1 MFIYLFSVWSS
12 HLTVSHLGVTDS
24 VFFPN
29 SIWNV
34 SVFQAHPFFLRCCF
48 LFAFLTCFK
57 LSAWISYLVF
67 KLEVVVTAEC
77 QMFRLSC
84 LQHILM
90 WIYWWMRRKFLIK
103 STVQSK
109 TPISFDE
116 VLKLLIAQSWSS
128 VPCAALQ
135 MSLFGSSL
143 GLLLWAPVWGCR
155 QWPVPFLIYPIHPE
169 HGHALDFNTILVR
182 FLWAKP
188 HFCAKLGFGT
198 WCFWGRLEIDCCAL
212 MIQAKPLTHRWLPCS
227 QSPLGTELQFQLK
240 KRNGR
245 YNNTSK
251 SGSNK
256 GKVTLK
262 NK

>member
-1 MFIYLFSVWSS
+1 MY
-12 HLTVSHLGVTDS
+12 H
-24 VFFPN
+24 FFRLIPL
-29 SIWNV
+29 
-34 SVFQAHPFFLRCCF
+34 FLRCCF

-67 KLEVVVTAEC
+67 KLEVVVMAEC

-135 MSLFGSSL
+135 MSLFGSSV
-143 GLLLWAPVWGCR
+143 GLLLWLLCERHGR
-155 QWPVPFLIYPIHPE
+155 QWPVPFLIYPIRPE
-169 HGHALDFNTILVR
+169 YGHALAFSTILVR
-182 FLWAKP
+182 FLWTKP
-188 HFCAKLGFGT
+188 PFCAKLHVGA
-198 WCFWGRLEIDCCAL
+198 WCFWGRLETDCCAL
-212 MIQAKPLTHRWLPCS
+212 MVLAKALTHRWLPCS
-227 QSPLGTELQFQLK
+227 QSPLGTELQFQLEK
-240 KRNGR
+240 GNLR
-245 YNNTSK
+245 YNNTTSK
-251 SGSNK
+251 SGSN
-256 GKVTLK
+256 TRAR
-262 NK
+262 